1 MAVRLLSGPFIGSA
15 SRAFA
20 ALLITAC
27 GDSFGTLP
35 LPPPPPAPPIVTGR
49 VYAYQQYDTT
59 PPGSPTFGPGDT
71 VRFQVEVHA
80 RRQLT
85 WLGFALGGTASV
97 RDSIAVPTTIDSTL
111 ATLVKSLFPPGTR
124 GLFTVTAFAR
134 DNAGDY
140 GEAVL
145 AGNPLSV
152 YDTVTAAV
160 TSASFDGNCSV
171 IVPTYAAPFVGCD
184 LAVDP
189 TRNLVYIS
197 EPDSSRIAVLSLAT
211 MAYGAPIIAPDTVS
225 GLDLTPGGDSLVVA
239 LPTAG
244 RLGIVDLT
252 TAPPTWHLV
261 NLTVDTLPGRKPAG
275 VRVAASEQALVSL
288 TTQNVYQSPPPPVD
302 STQLIEYDVKTGS
315 AHARYDVWPG
325 GGLTGGLS
333 LFTPLT
339 RSADA
344 SRIVLSWA
352 TLGYQV
358 YQVYDAPHDSLL
370 PIRSFPIG
378 GNPAISVSANGHR
391 VLIKGVLFDETARQ
405 LANLDPP
412 GEAWVSALSPG
423 GDTAYF
429 GFGTGF
435 LRTRLADGAT
445 FQKVLLPDAPVRI
458 DVLPGGARLLIR
470 GQFQSSSW
478 AAPLYLVDLNSI
490 PSSPVTRVSTALEAV
505 SSSFHTP
512 P

>member
-1 MAVRLLSGPFIGSA
+1 MASA
-15 SRAFA
+15 SRALA

-27 GDSFGTLP
+27 ADSFGTLP
-35 LPPPPPAPPIVTGR
+35 LPPPPPAPPVITGR
-49 VYAYQQYDTT
+49 VYAYQQYDST
-59 PPGSPTFGPGDT
+59 PPGSVTYGPGDT

-80 RRQLT
+80 RRRLT
-85 WLGFALGGTASV
+85 WLGFALSGTAAA
-97 RDSIAVPTTIDSTL
+97 RDSIAVPATIDSTL
-111 ATLVKSLFPPGTR
+111 AALVKSLFPPGTR

-171 IVPTYAAPFVGCD
+171 IIPTYATPFVGCD

-189 TRNLVYIS
+189 TRNLVYIT

-211 MAYGAPIIAPDTVS
+211 MTYGAPIIAPDTVS

-239 LPTAG
+239 LPSAG

-275 VRVAASEQALVSL
+275 VRVAATEQALVSL
-288 TTQNVYQSPPPPVD
+288 TTQNVYQSPPPPAD

-315 AHARYDVWPG
+315 ARARYDVARVS
-325 GGLTGGLS
+325 GLS

-339 RSADA
+339 RSADG
-344 SRIVLSWA
+344 SRIVLSWVE
-352 TLGYQV
+352 GYQV
-358 YQVYDAPHDSLL
+358 YQVYDALHDSVL
-370 PIRSFPIG
+370 PYRSFLLNGPNYG
-378 GNPAISVSANGHR
+378 GQIPAISVSTDGRR
-391 VLIKGVLFDETARQ
+391 VLVKGFLFDEAAGQ
-405 LANLDPP
+405 VAYLDPP
-412 GEAWVSALSPG
+412 GEGWVSALSPG

-429 GFGTGF
+429 GFGKGF

-445 FQKVLLPDAPVRI
+445 FQKVLLPNAPVRI
-458 DVLPGGARLLIR
+458 DVLPGGSRLLIR
-470 GQFQSSSW
+470 GDVQSSGW
-478 AAPLYLVDLNSI
+478 AAPLYLVDLNAI
-490 PSSPVTRVSTALEAV
+490 PSSPVTRAPTALKAV

-512 P
+512 L

>member
-1 MAVRLLSGPFIGSA
+1 MGSA
-15 SRAFA
+15 ARAFA

-27 GDSFGTLP
+27 GDSSGVLP
-35 LPPPPPAPPIVTGR
+35 LPPPPRAPPVVTGR
-49 VYAYQQYDTT
+49 VYAYQQYDST

-111 ATLVKSLFPPGTR
+111 ATLVKNLFPPGTR

-160 TSASFDGNCSV
+160 TSALFDGNCSV
-171 IVPTYAAPFVGCD
+171 IIPTYAAPFVGCD

-211 MAYGAPIIAPDTVS
+211 MTYGAPIIAPDTVS

-252 TAPPTWHLV
+252 TTTPTWHLV

-275 VRVAASEQALVSL
+275 VRVAASKQALVSL
-288 TTQNVYQSPPPPVD
+288 TTQNIYQSPPPPVD
-302 STQLIEYDVKTGS
+302 STQLIEYDVKTG
-315 AHARYDVWPG
+315 AARARYDVG
-325 GGLTGGLS
+325 RGSGLS

-344 SRIVLSWA
+344 SRIVLSWLSA
-352 TLGYQV
+352 Y
-358 YQVYDAPHDSLL
+358 YQVYDAARDSLL
-370 PIRSFPIG
+370 PQGTLVMGEAP
-378 GNPAISVSANGHR
+378 PAVSLAADGHR
-391 VLIKGVLFDETARQ
+391 VLIKGFLLDQTGHQVGY
-405 LANLDPP
+405 LDPP
-412 GEAWVSALSPG
+412 GEGWVSAISPG

-445 FQKVLLPDAPVRI
+445 FQKVLLPLLPSEQPARI

-470 GQFQSSSW
+470 GQVQSR
-478 AAPLYLVDLNSI
+478 LFLVDLNRI
-490 PSSPVTRVSTALEAV
+490 PSSPMARAPTAFKAV
-505 SSSFHTP
+505 FSSFHTP
-512 P
+512 PSGMSRR